1 MEDKCPIEPSDYED
15 FFNAL
20 SSTSNGIT
28 AMNYFLSKYFTD
40 LIKNVKNGR
49 NIATTIF
56 SILASKVSTESEI
69 ENVKRRFIN
78 LLYTYIDALVI
89 TIYSIKLNL

>member
-1 MEDKCPIEPSDYED
+1 MEDKCPIEPSDYKD

-28 AMNYFLSKYFTD
+28 AMNYFLGKYFTD
-40 LIKNVKNGR
+40 LVENVKNGR

-56 SILASKVSTESEI
+56 SILATKVSTESEI
-69 ENVKRRFIN
+69 ENVKRLFIN
-78 LLYTYIDALVI
+78 LLYIYSEALVI
-89 TIYSIKLNL
+89 TIDNIKFHS

>member
-1 MEDKCPIEPSDYED
+1 MENKCPIEPSDYED

-28 AMNYFLSKYFTD
+28 AMNYFLGNYFTD
-40 LIKNVKNGR
+40 LVKKVKNGR

-56 SILASKVSTESEI
+56 SILATKASTESEI
-69 ENVKRRFIN
+69 ENVKRSFIN
-78 LLYTYIDALVI
+78 LLYTYNIALVI
-89 TIYSIKLNL
+89 TIDNIKSHS